1 MTSTKNMRWK
11 TISEW
16 IDQETGEVLKKNSVQ
31 SGRYELIKTSKYI
44 QTDGN
49 IREKIY
55 INECKRSN
63 QKRLWE

>member
-1 MTSTKNMRWK
+1 MTSTKNMRWR

-16 IDQETGEVLKKNSVQ
+16 VDQETGEVLKRNSVQ
-31 SGRYELIKTSKYI
+31 SGRYVLIKTNKYI

-49 IREKIY
+49 IRKKIY
-55 INECKRSN
+55 INECKKSS